1 MKLRKMDRHVL
12 VVVLALAVTAV
23 AGAAAGGE
31 ALNESPEDIS
41 VEFDWDDDKLFLDV
55 EAGDCRIKFDSETGE
70 YEVYVPRDPDS
81 DEPYFRENDL
91 LVSIDEAAD
100 RIVVIAKG
108 DKDTIRE
115 SLDDIIEGDLGELE
129 PGETDGITIRELDDG
144 YEIIVE
150 GKRGPAEKD
159 DEDDD

>member
-1 MKLRKMDRHVL
+1 MDRHVL
-12 VVVLALAVTAV
+12 LVVLTLAATAF

-31 ALNESPEDIS
+31 PLNEPPEDIS
-41 VEFDWDDDKLFLDV
+41 IEFDWDNDKLFLDM

-70 YEVYVPRDPDS
+70 YEVYIPKDPDS

-91 LVSIDEAAD
+91 YVSIDKATD

-129 PGETDGITIRELDDG
+129 PGETDGITVRELDDG

-150 GKRGPAEKD
+150 GKNDPDNEDG
-159 DEDDD
+159 EDDD

>member
-1 MKLRKMDRHVL
+1 MDRHVL
-12 VVVLALAVTAV
+12 VVALALAVTAV
-23 AGAAAGGE
+23 AGAAAGEE
-31 ALNESPEDIS
+31 ALNEPPEDIS
-41 VEFDWDDDKLFLDV
+41 IEFDWGNDKLFLNM
-55 EAGDCRIKFDSETGE
+55 EAGGCRVKFDSETGE
-70 YEVYVPRDPDS
+70 YEVYIPRNPDS

-91 LVSIDEAAD
+91 YVSIDEAAD

-150 GKRGPAEKD
+150 GKNGPDEKD
-159 DEDDD
+159 GEDDD

>member
-1 MKLRKMDRHVL
+1 MDRHVL

-23 AGAAAGGE
+23 AGAAAGEE
-31 ALNESPEDIS
+31 ALNEPPEELS
-41 VEFDWDDDKLFLDV
+41 VEFDWDGDKLFLDM

-70 YEVYVPRDPDS
+70 YEVYIPRNPDS

-91 LVSIDEAAD
+91 YVSIDEAAD

-115 SLDDIIEGDLGELE
+115 SLDDIIKGDLGELE
-129 PGETDGITIRELDDG
+129 PGETNGITIRELDDG

-150 GKRGPAEKD
+150 GKNGPD
-159 DEDDD
+159 DEDGEDDD

>member
-1 MKLRKMDRHVL
+1 MDRHVL
-12 VVVLALAVTAV
+12 VVVMALAVTAV
-23 AGAAAGGE
+23 AGAAAGE
-31 ALNESPEDIS
+31 EVLNENEPPEDIS
-41 VEFDWDDDKLFLDV
+41 VEFAWDDDKLFLNM

-150 GKRGPAEKD
+150 GKNGSAEKD

>member
-1 MKLRKMDRHVL
+1 ML
-12 VVVLALAVTAV
+12 VVLTLAVTAF
-23 AGAAAGGE
+23 AGAAAGEE
-31 ALNESPEDIS
+31 ALNEPPEDIS
-41 VEFDWDDDKLFLDV
+41 IEFDWDGDKLFLDM
-55 EAGDCRIKFDSETGE
+55 EAGDCRVKFDSETGE
-70 YEVYVPRDPDS
+70 YEVYIPKDPNG

-91 LVSIDEAAD
+91 YVSIDEAAD

-115 SLDDIIEGDLGELE
+115 SLDDIIKGDLGELE

-150 GKRGPAEKD
+150 DKNGPD
-159 DEDDD
+159 DEDGEDDD